1 MSLPPEAELQFR
13 VSVRRTCSGGGHN
26 SGPVRLWFNG
36 AAIDSGTRRDA
47 GSRFGATIDDEA
59 VDYFLRS
66 GFALSTTAG
75 ASRQYVD
82 VNVDSR
88 VACPGRPF
96 TTFGVWTITPYPYY
110 GTALFGPVKPTYA
123 LGSLGLV
130 FALLLS
136 HLTGGRRRR

>member
-1 MSLPPEAELQFR
+1 ML
-13 VSVRRTCSGGGHN
+13 GGGHN

-36 AAIDSGTRRDA
+36 AAIDSGARRDA
-47 GSRFGATIDDEA
+47 GSRFGATIDDET

-88 VACPGRPF
+88 VACPSRPF

-110 GTALFGPVKPTYA
+110 GTALFGPVKPVYA

-130 FALLLS
+130 LALLLS
-136 HLTGGRRRR
+136 QMTGGRRRR